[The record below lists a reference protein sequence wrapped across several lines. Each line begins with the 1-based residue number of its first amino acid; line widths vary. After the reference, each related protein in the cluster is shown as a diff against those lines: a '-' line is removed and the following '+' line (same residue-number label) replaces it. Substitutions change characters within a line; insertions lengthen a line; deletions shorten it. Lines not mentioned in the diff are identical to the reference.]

1 MPQAEQKPIAYT
13 LSRRLMR
20 AKLLEYSLVEKFAHG
35 YRNREDITTLPP
47 GVLVPGSLNVL
58 TNTYQRVG
66 PRKGFVLD
74 GQRDTS
80 NSPIGSSFDWARHT
94 GDVRNLRAGNGKLQ
108 FRYKANAGDIWNGN
122 TFTQDQVYWI
132 DLMTGIASTNYNF
145 CDFWDFNNEVKDLL
159 LFVNGQSEINMW
171 SGALATLESASNA
184 SGLVAG
190 ISNPPYAG
198 GSGYHVNDI
207 LTLANGGMSTV
218 AYAPTNGGNG
228 YHTGDILTVGGG
240 LGTVI
245 VDSVNVNVVT
255 GVLLRSS
262 GSGYSVASG
271 VATTGGA
278 GNGCTINITAITG
291 GTGATV
297 AVGSVDGSGAVTGAI
312 LETPGTGYT
321 GVTGL
326 GVTGGHGTG
335 ALITITGTAVGY
347 IQINGTESASQL
359 GFLDRSVYSQKVLI
373 NNNVYT
379 YNGSVGTYLI
389 GVSPLASAEPVQ
401 SIIIQ
406 GVVTTPNSGI
416 NGIPSTLKN
425 SLINNLKNQIY
436 LCGQNNQNVYVSKIN
451 NFTDFTFSMPRVVGQ
466 GAVLTLDGVP
476 TDLIPQQSSMYI
488 SAGTDFWYITSFTL
502 DSTLAN
508 ETLNINRLKTSALQ
522 GAISQAATT
531 KIKNNICFL
540 SFEPIINTLGTT
552 ANYYNDPQ
560 VTDISFPIVNDMNSY
575 NFTGASLFFFRK
587 YLYVAVPAENLVL
600 IYNMTEEKN
609 PYWEAPQ
616 VMPISRFAIIEGELY
631 GHSSQTS
638 NTFKLFTGTNDDGHF
653 MNANVVLSYNNLGTR
668 TLRKNSNGIFVEGY
682 ITTNSV
688 ITVGLQR
695 ELNGNFVSFKI
706 KGTDTQIVNQ
716 PTDIASLG
724 KSSLGKNP
732 LGGSTGTIT
741 TPKFRVIKTF
751 PRSPYFEEQISIEST
766 GVDQQ
771 WEIIAVGTNA
781 ETASEL
787 PTNIQ
792 Q

>member
-1 MPQAEQKPIAYT
+1 M
-13 LSRRLMR
+13 
-20 AKLLEYSLVEKFAHG
+20 
-35 YRNREDITTLPP
+35 
-47 GVLVPGSLNVL
+47 
-58 TNTYQRVG
+58 
-66 PRKGFVLD
+66 
-74 GQRDTS
+74 
-80 NSPIGSSFDWARHT
+80 
-94 GDVRNLRAGNGKLQ
+94 
-108 FRYKANAGDIWNGN
+108 
-122 TFTQDQVYWI
+122 
-132 DLMTGIASTNYNF
+132 
-145 CDFWDFNNEVKDLL
+145 
-159 LFVNGQSEINMW
+159 
-171 SGALATLESASNA
+171 
-184 SGLVAG
+184 
-190 ISNPPYAG
+190 
-198 GSGYHVNDI
+198 
-207 LTLANGGMSTV
+207 
-218 AYAPTNGGNG
+218 
-228 YHTGDILTVGGG
+228 
-240 LGTVI
+240 
-245 VDSVNVNVVT
+245 
-255 GVLLRSS
+255 
-262 GSGYSVASG
+262 
-271 VATTGGA
+271 
-278 GNGCTINITAITG
+278 
-291 GTGATV
+291 
-297 AVGSVDGSGAVTGAI
+297 
-312 LETPGTGYT
+312 
-321 GVTGL
+321 
-326 GVTGGHGTG
+326 
-335 ALITITGTAVGY
+335 
-347 IQINGTESASQL
+347 
-359 GFLDRSVYSQKVLI
+359 
-373 NNNVYT
+373 
-379 YNGSVGTYLI
+379 
-389 GVSPLASAEPVQ
+389 
-401 SIIIQ
+401 
-406 GVVTTPNSGI
+406 
-416 NGIPSTLKN
+416 
-425 SLINNLKNQIY
+425 
-436 LCGQNNQNVYVSKIN
+436 
-451 NFTDFTFSMPRVVGQ
+451 
-466 GAVLTLDGVP
+466 
-476 TDLIPQQSSMYI
+476 
-488 SAGTDFWYITSFTL
+488 
-502 DSTLAN
+502 
-508 ETLNINRLKTSALQ
+508 Q

-695 ELNGNFVSFKI
+695 ELNGSFVSFKI
-706 KGTDTQIVNQ
+706 KGTDTQIVDQ
-716 PTDIASLG
+716 PTNMASLG